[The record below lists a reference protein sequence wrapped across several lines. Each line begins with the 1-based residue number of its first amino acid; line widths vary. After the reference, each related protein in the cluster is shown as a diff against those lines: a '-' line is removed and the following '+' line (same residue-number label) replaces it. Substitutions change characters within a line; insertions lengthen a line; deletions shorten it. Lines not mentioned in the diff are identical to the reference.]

1 MGKPL
6 MKEDIELLLED
17 MDLSRLKNIVLFISF
32 MGYTYYLIQYSY

>member
-1 MGKPL
+1 MGRPL
-6 MKEDIELLLED
+6 MKEDIDSLEN